1 MMNVVGS
8 LSMLIGILGT
18 LVSGIWTMIWGLNNN
33 VI

>member
-18 LVSGIWTMIWGLNNN
+18 LVSGIWTTIWGLNNN